1 MRVTPRTQE
10 EIDLENLIPAG
21 VYDFEVVKAE
31 DKIEERDRMSQFSY
45 YKRSTLPENTDVN
58 ALTCS
63 LDNSKLTITAPIVS
77 DLKASIKQIPIQ
89 SIKN

>member
-1 MRVTPRTQE
+1 MSFNLPENVDPSKVTVTLKDR
-10 EIDLENLIPAG
+10 DLI
-21 VYDFEVVKAE
+21 VKAE